1 MFLQKCRPKI
11 TKFTFEHSHHFL
23 FPIKLQCN
31 LTGNILQ
38 KRYLTGCIPSENTLI
53 RRTTVR
59 ATGLYE
65 CYHHNTFN
73 FLIAVFVYNLSLF
86 LFVSYKTKHYQR
98 CVVCLPQSVLL
109 KTVSLTFRIDK
120 FLSPLIFVC

>member
-11 TKFTFEHSHHFL
+11 SKFTFEHSHHFL

-53 RRTTVR
+53 RRTAVR